1 MSFPLADANAI
12 LMIFLYSK
20 SEEEAEEMP
29 ISVENFYFLWL
40 DRLVLFS
47 VICIDHVMC
56 LEPNYFLQTTNF

>member
-1 MSFPLADANAI
+1 

-20 SEEEAEEMP
+20 SEEEEEEMP